1 MKKLLL
7 IVLSISLFSCNS
19 KYDKA
24 NKLYE
29 RGIQLNSTSLL
40 QEARFKIDMIQEY
53 EDDYILGVEL
63 DKKIDSVYKIINTEK
78 LNKINVDTLEAYQI
92 LHNLNED
99 ETSSLLIQL
108 ESEKKEKLKLKEA
121 KKIEDL
127 KSLNKLKKRFDDISG
142 ITWYEQPYY
151 THYNNSFLTSIYIG
165 SENSN
170 WLRLKMSYTG
180 DNWIFFKKAYF
191 SFDGNTKEV
200 FFDKYK
206 DKESEN
212 SGGKIWEWID
222 VKVDNELE
230 LFLRKFAK
238 SKNAKMRLSG
248 KYSKTRTLTYN
259 ERKGILDVLNGYDA
273 LKTID

>member
-1 MKKLLL
+1 MKKLLFILLTL
-7 IVLSISLFSCNS
+7 ILISCNS
-19 KYDKA
+19 NYEKA
-24 NKLYE
+24 NKLYKS
-29 RGIQLNSTSLL
+29 GIQYNSTTLL

-53 EDDYILGVEL
+53 QDDYNSAIEL
-63 DKKIDSVYKIINTEK
+63 DKKIDSVYKIIIKERLDKKND
-78 LNKINVDTLEAYQI
+78 DTLKAYSI

-99 ETSSLLIQL
+99 ETSSLIILL

-121 KKIEDL
+121 KKKEDL
-127 KSLNKLKKRFDDISG
+127 KSLYKLKKKFDDISG
-142 ITWYEQPYY
+142 ITWYEQPYF

-170 WLRLKMSYTG
+170 WLRLKMSYSG
-180 DNWIFFKKAYF
+180 DNWIFFKKAYL
-191 SFDGNTKEV
+191 SFDGKTKEI
-200 FFDKYK
+200 FFDNYK
-206 DKESEN
+206 DKKSDN

-222 VKVDNELE
+222 VTIDNELE
-230 LFLRKFAK
+230 SFLRKFAK

-273 LKTID
+273 LKQ